1 MAGETLAERG
11 KRNRSEWSSHKAS
24 RHKGLCQ
31 CASLGLSAN
40 IRPEA
45 VLLLLDQLWTATT
58 NPARLLSSAPTM
70 LLLGQSN
77 LARLVVVS
85 MAILLVGQLFLFQ
98 VGEGAGFELACMD
111 KCSKTRRC
119 KKIGRLTLDVDCDR
133 QCKKKCYKV
142 QYLTF
147 PLLLLLLPH
156 SLTHSLSP

>member
-1 MAGETLAERG
+1 MPLLGSVRTLG
-11 KRNRSEWSSHKAS
+11 QKLSSSFH
-24 RHKGLCQ
+24 RLH
-31 CASLGLSAN
+31 
-40 IRPEA
+40 
-45 VLLLLDQLWTATT
+45 LLDALWTATT
-58 NPARLLSSAPTM
+58 NPARLVSSAPTM

-119 KKIGRLTLDVDCDR
+119 KKIGQMTLDVDCDR

-147 PLLLLLLPH
+147 PSSFPIVLLIRFLPSSRPSSDVVSTKVH
-156 SLTHSLSP
+156 